1 MKVDMHC
8 SKKRQLTGKTVHP
21 QINENQEIL
30 TYKPPRNKFL
40 THIKCTAGNK
50 QVFYKHFWNL
60 PAKLT
65 FFKISFGIYVNN
77 SVTLTAHKC
86 QIFIYIFHHFPIQQ
100 LISYISFLLLSV
112 AFSASTVK
120 VVQSQFFSCS
130 CSQMFT
136 YQSLH
141 HEFHINITPKK
152 GLKQVVKFY
161 LQSYPAMK
169 FCLLCFSKFN
179 YQSWRHHFP
188 LQVIKYSNTKRRWKE
203 GKAQHSGEKVEKVFK
218 FLFPFM

>member
-30 TYKPPRNKFL
+30 TYKPPWNKFL

-112 AFSASTVK
+112 AFSASTLK
-120 VVQSQFFSCS
+120 VVVNFF
-130 CSQMFT
+130 
-136 YQSLH
+136 
-141 HEFHINITPKK
+141 
-152 GLKQVVKFY
+152 LKVESIFLLF
-161 LQSYPAMK
+161 LQSDVHISIFAP
-169 FCLLCFSKFN
+169 
-179 YQSWRHHFP
+179 
-188 LQVIKYSNTKRRWKE
+188 
-203 GKAQHSGEKVEKVFK
+203 
-218 FLFPFM
+218 